1 MTLQKASTVSR
12 KGRLATAR
20 NVLTR
25 RWQLLA
31 MFALP
36 LAWYIIFC
44 YVPMYGA
51 QIAFRNFN
59 PRLGYLASQW
69 TGLKHFNRFFSSYN
83 AWTVIWNT
91 LSINLG
97 ALAIG
102 FPAPILLAILVNE
115 IRNNHYKKT
124 LQNITYIPYF
134 LSVVVVVSMLKLF
147 SHQQYGVFNIIL
159 RSLGTGPIPFME
171 SDRWFKPMYVLSN
184 VWQNCGWNA
193 IIYIAAL
200 AGIDPSLYEA
210 ATIDGASRVQK
221 IRHVSLPGIFP
232 TIITLFILRIGH
244 LMSIGF
250 EKALLM
256 QNTLNMASGEIIS
269 TLVYKIGIQQGDF
282 SYAAAVGLMN
292 SAANLALIFIA
303 NQVCRRAFKESLW

>member
-1 MTLQKASTVSR
+1 
-12 KGRLATAR
+12 
-20 NVLTR
+20 
-25 RWQLLA
+25 

-69 TGLKHFNRFFSSYN
+69 TGWKHFRRFFSSYN

-97 ALAIG
+97 ALTIG
-102 FPAPILLAILVNE
+102 FPAPILLAILVSE
-115 IRNNHYKKT
+115 IHSNRFKKT

-134 LSVVVVVSMLKLF
+134 LSVVVVVSMLRLF
-147 SHQQYGVFNIIL
+147 SHQQYGVFNVII
-159 RSLGTGPIPFME
+159 RSLGGKPVPLME

-210 ATIDGASRVQK
+210 ATIDGASRMQR
-221 IRHVSLPGIFP
+221 IRHVSLPGIAA
-232 TIITLFILRIGH
+232 TITTLFILRIGS

-256 QNTLNMASGEIIS
+256 QNNLNLSAGEIIS
-269 TLVYKIGIQQGDF
+269 TMVYKIGIQQGDY

-292 SAANLALIFIA
+292 SAANLVLIFTA
-303 NQVCRRAFKESLW
+303 NYVCRRIFNESLW